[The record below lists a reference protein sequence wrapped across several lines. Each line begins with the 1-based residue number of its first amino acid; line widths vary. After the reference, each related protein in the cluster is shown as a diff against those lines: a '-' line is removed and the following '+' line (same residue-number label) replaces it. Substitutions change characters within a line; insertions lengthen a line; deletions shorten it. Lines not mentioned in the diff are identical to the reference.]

1 MPQNSTK
8 STTEVAEIFVPFV
21 FQSGAYAWYVLGLL
35 TVVSVLNYLDR
46 TLIYILFTPI
56 KREMSFTDFELGLL
70 GTTSFVIFFAV
81 LGVPFG
87 RLADRGSRKN
97 MIAAGL
103 AVWSVF
109 SGLTGFANGFWTLFL
124 CRVMVGVGEATLGP
138 AALSLL
144 SDYFPPRMRATVQ
157 SVYAAGI
164 TLGSGLAFFLG
175 GWIGANYGWRSAFYF
190 LGFPGVFVA
199 VLVYLIREQQRGR
212 TEVSAPKYTS
222 NDWKLLFRSKAL
234 RYHYAGYA
242 MFAVA
247 TNSLSI
253 WMPTFFNRV
262 HGYGIATLGLV
273 AGLTSLTSGI
283 ASTVLG
289 GYLSDRLRRFR
300 PGGRMLLGAIASLLA
315 IPFWLVLLF
324 SYNVPLLLVANFIL
338 LGLSL
343 IWIAPAMADVHEISG
358 PHLRGL
364 GIGAFLFLAH
374 VLAYGIGAPL
384 MGKVNDLL
392 GAATNPEVMR
402 YGFLIIPLSCVV
414 AAILLWRGSR
424 TLENRGQD

>member
-1 MPQNSTK
+1 MPQNGTK
-8 STTEVAEIFVPFV
+8 S
-21 FQSGAYAWYVLGLL
+21 SAYALYVLGLL
-35 TVVSVLNYLDR
+35 TVVSILNYLDR

-56 KREMSFTDFELGLL
+56 KSEMSFSDFELGLL

-103 AVWSVF
+103 AVWSLF
-109 SGLTGFANGFWTLFL
+109 SGLTGFANGFWTLFF

-175 GWIGANYGWRSAFYF
+175 GWIGLSYGWRSAFYF
-190 LGFPGVFVA
+190 LGFPGLLVA
-199 VLVYLIREQQRGR
+199 VLVYLLKEQRRGR
-212 TEVSAPKYTS
+212 TEVSPPKYTS
-222 NDWKLLFRSKAL
+222 NDWKLLFQSRPL

-242 MFAVA
+242 MFALA
-247 TNSLSI
+247 ANSLSI

-262 HGYGIATLGLV
+262 HGYSIATLGLV

-289 GYLSDRLRRFR
+289 GYLSDRLRRSR
-300 PGGRMLLGAIASLLA
+300 PGGRMLLGGIASLLA
-315 IPFWLVLLF
+315 IPFWFVLLF
-324 SYNVPLLLVANFIL
+324 SYNVPLLLVANFVL

-343 IWIAPAMADVHEISG
+343 IWIAPSMADVHEISG

-364 GIGAFLFLAH
+364 GIGAFLCLVH
-374 VLAYGIGAPL
+374 VLAYGVGAPL

-392 GAATNPEVMR
+392 GAATNPGVMK
-402 YGFLIIPLSCVV
+402 YGFLISPISCGV

-424 TLENRGQD
+424 TLENLGQD